1 VLELVHYHLAK
12 QPLPPSEVNPEIPK
26 IISDIVM
33 KLMGK
38 NAEERYQSAF
48 GIKADLAECL
58 N

>member
-1 VLELVHYHLAK
+1 MHYHLAK